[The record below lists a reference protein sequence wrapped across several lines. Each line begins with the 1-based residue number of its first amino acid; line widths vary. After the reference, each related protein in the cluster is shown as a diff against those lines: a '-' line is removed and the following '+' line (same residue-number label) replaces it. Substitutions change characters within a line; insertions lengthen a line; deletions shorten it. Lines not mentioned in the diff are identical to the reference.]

1 MIQETANF
9 FLRKIDGLF
18 LFFWILK
25 RILRFLIIYF
35 IIKAVM
41 RMNLDQT
48 RLKTVNQIGAGR
60 TVYAKRKWL
69 DQSRESGL
77 HWHEFYEMEIILG
90 GEGVHFLNGREYIL
104 KKGAVYFL
112 TPVDFHRV
120 TMKEHLEL
128 YNVMFL
134 ESAVSQQLLH
144 AISENFEDKFLTLD
158 DRDFTMMCNLADT
171 LAADDKTDAQYT
183 QNIMDA
189 MLRLFLKNL
198 KKQENAVFRTADGK
212 ERVDLPVQRSAMF
225 MKLHF
230 RENVS
235 LVDVAAAVHLN
246 PSYFCKI
253 FAQEMGITPKKY
265 LSDLKISY
273 AKKLLTSTDLGI
285 TEICF
290 ACGYRSV
297 SNFLC
302 YFKKSE
308 GLSPTEY
315 RQRAAAIKE
324 KFGKNIAFLL

>member
-1 MIQETANF
+1 M
-9 FLRKIDGLF
+9 
-18 LFFWILK
+18 
-25 RILRFLIIYF
+25 RFLIICF

-41 RMNLDQT
+41 DMNLDQT

-60 TVYAKRKWL
+60 TVYAKKKWL
-69 DQSRESGL
+69 DQNHENGL
-77 HWHEFYEMEIILG
+77 HWHEFYEMEIILDG
-90 GEGVHFLNGREYIL
+90 AGEQFLNGSEYTL

-120 TMKEHLEL
+120 VMKEHLEL

-134 ESAVSQQLLH
+134 EHAVSQRLLH

-158 DRDFTMMCNLADT
+158 DRDFAMMCHLADT
-171 LAADDKTDAQYT
+171 LTIDDKADARYT

-198 KKQENAVFRTADGK
+198 KKQEAAVFCAADGK
-212 ERVDLPVQRSAMF
+212 GRVDVPVQRGAMF

-230 RENVS
+230 RENLS

-253 FAQEMGITPKKY
+253 FTREMGITPKKY
-265 LSDLKISY
+265 LADLKISY
-273 AKKLLTSTDLGI
+273 AKKLLVSTDLNI

-302 YFKKSE
+302 YFKKGE
-308 GLSPTEY
+308 GISPTEY
-315 RQRAAAIKE
+315 RQRAAAVKE
-324 KFGKNIAFLL
+324 NFGKNIAFLL